1 MFPAQFDYVRAESV
15 DDAVSLLAEHGDR
28 DVELLAGGHSL
39 LPTIKSGL
47 AAPDVLVDV
56 SGLEELSTIEVGE
69 DTSTIGATT
78 TYVAV
83 NNHADLA
90 HAVPDVVETVA
101 AIGDRQ
107 VRNVGTVGGNI
118 AHADPASDLP
128 GVVLAADATLHITG
142 PDGDREVS
150 ADDFFIA
157 MYTTDV
163 GPDEVLTAVEIPNL
177 GEHDSGAYVKRSSPS
192 SGYAMI
198 GVAARVFTDGETI
211 TDARVAANGAFE
223 TARRLEPVEDAL
235 IDASIG
241 EDLAADAAAQATADV
256 EEWELMDDVQVS
268 SDFRG
273 HLLEVYT
280 ERALDRVFDR
290 LG

>member
-1 MFPAQFDYVRAESV
+1 MFPAAFDYVRADSV
-15 DDAVSLLAEHGDR
+15 DDAVSLLTEHGDG

-47 AAPDVLVDV
+47 AAPDVLVDL
-56 SGLEELSTIEVGE
+56 SGVEELATIEVDD

-78 TYVAV
+78 TYVEV
-83 NNHADLA
+83 TDHADLA
-90 HAVPDVVETVA
+90 HAVPDFAEAVA

-128 GVVLAADATLHITG
+128 GVILAADATLHVTG
-142 PDGDREVS
+142 PDGDRAVS
-150 ADDFFIA
+150 ADDFFLA

-163 GPDEVLTAVEIPNL
+163 GPAEVLTAVELPNL
-177 GEHDSGAYVKRSSPS
+177 GEHDTGVYVKRSSPS

-235 IDASIG
+235 VDASIT
-241 EDLAADAAAQATADV
+241 EEVAADAAARATEDV

-280 ERALDRVFDR
+280 ERALDRAFDR